1 MNDMQNWIGR
11 STGGLALALCLAVPL
26 AQAAEPTFGGW
37 RNLGS
42 RDGAEPALRDVPFAL
57 LPRAV
62 ARDARFSIYDRESK
76 RLVCCLQVA
85 SAELDDTALR
95 KVYQLPEPWVADL
108 RNDRS
113 AARPWPTRVYEMRR
127 TDELVDYGFS
137 DAPEAYSD
145 LGGLLL
151 PASARLLPD
160 GSVQAGATYRLQFR
174 STPLGDDSSA
184 LDRFTLQPE
193 QDAGKPVVVEVSY
206 GTY

>member
-1 MNDMQNWIGR
+1 MNEMQNWIGR
-11 STGGLALALCLAVPL
+11 TTAGLAVALCLAAPL
-26 AQAAEPTFGGW
+26 ARAAEPTFGGW

-57 LPRAV
+57 LPTPA

-76 RLVCCLQVA
+76 RLVCCLQVV

-95 KVYQLPEPWVADL
+95 KVYQLPEQWVTDL
-108 RNDRS
+108 RNGRS
-113 AARPWPTRVYEMRR
+113 AARPWQTRVYEMRR
-127 TDELVDYGFS
+127 TDELIDYGFS

-151 PASARLLPD
+151 PADARLLPD

-174 STPLGDDSSA
+174 STSLGDDSSA
-184 LDRFTLQPE
+184 LDRFILQPVQGE
-193 QDAGKPVVVEVSY
+193 GKPAVVEVSY

>member
-1 MNDMQNWIGR
+1 MHNWIAPAAG
-11 STGGLALALCLAVPL
+11 ALMVALCLAVPV

-57 LPRAV
+57 LPAP
-62 ARDARFSIYDRESK
+62 ASRDARFAIYDRESK

-95 KVYQLPEPWVADL
+95 KVYQLPEQWVTDL
-108 RNDRS
+108 RNGRS
-113 AARPWPTRVYEMRR
+113 TARPWPTRVYEMRR

-145 LGGLLL
+145 LGGLLV
-151 PASARLLPD
+151 PANARLLPD
-160 GSVQAGATYRLQFR
+160 GSVQAGSTYRLQFR

-184 LDRFTLQPE
+184 LDRFTLQPA

>member
-1 MNDMQNWIGR
+1 MQNWIGR
-11 STGGLALALCLAVPL
+11 SAGGLALALCLAAPL
-26 AQAAEPTFGGW
+26 AQAGEPVFGGW
-37 RNLGS
+37 RNLDS
-42 RDGAEPALRDVPFAL
+42 RDGAEPALRDIPFAV
-57 LPRAV
+57 LPAAV
-62 ARDARFSIYDRESK
+62 ASDARFSIYDRESK

-95 KVYQLPEPWVADL
+95 KVYQLPEQWVTDL
-108 RNDRS
+108 RNGRS

-127 TDELVDYGFS
+127 IGELVDYGFS

-151 PASARLLPD
+151 PADARLLPD
-160 GSVQAGATYRLQFR
+160 GSVKMGATYRLQFR

-184 LDRFTLQPE
+184 LDRFTLQPA
-193 QDAGKPVVVEVSY
+193 QGAGKPVVVEVSY

>member
-1 MNDMQNWIGR
+1 MQNWIGR
-11 STGGLALALCLAVPL
+11 AAPGLVVALCLAAPL
-26 AQAAEPTFGGW
+26 AHAAEPTFGGW
-37 RNLGS
+37 RNLDS
-42 RDGAEPALRDVPFAL
+42 RDGAEPALRDVPFAV
-57 LPRAV
+57 LPTTV

-95 KVYQLPEPWVADL
+95 KTYQLPEPWVSDL
-108 RNDRS
+108 RNGRS
-113 AARPWPTRVYEMRR
+113 TARPWPTRVYQMRR
-127 TDELVDYGFS
+127 TDELVGYGFS

-151 PASARLLPD
+151 PADARLLPD

-184 LDRFTLQPE
+184 LDRFTLQPLQGE
-193 QDAGKPVVVEVSY
+193 GKPVVVEVSY